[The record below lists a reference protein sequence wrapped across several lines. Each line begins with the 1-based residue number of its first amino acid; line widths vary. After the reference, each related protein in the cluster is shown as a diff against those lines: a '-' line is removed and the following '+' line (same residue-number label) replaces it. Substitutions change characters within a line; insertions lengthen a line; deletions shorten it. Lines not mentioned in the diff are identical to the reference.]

1 MRRSTRLGLA
11 AAVTLLLLA
20 LAAYTA
26 GWFYVAGRIADGI
39 GGWAE
44 EMRAQNLDLSWRG
57 IRVAGYPL
65 AFRIELSEARLRDTP
80 GGPGAGPGG
89 ELRAPLLTGNARPW
103 NFQVWQLSA
112 PHGIS
117 GAAGPADA
125 PLARLTARTADASIA
140 VSGEGGADIWLGL
153 GEPVVDA
160 GMRLAARAAALWVKL
175 PEHPPRTHTEPAIGL
190 ALQLREVSLPA
201 VPAPL
206 PNPVDE
212 IALGV
217 TAMGQIPP
225 GAPRHAAQAWRN
237 AGGTIELD
245 HASVRW
251 GALAVAGSGTAALDS
266 ELQPEGA
273 FSGRIEG
280 ADALLAALVAAGR
293 MRPREA
299 QLARLALSVMA
310 KPGPDGRPQI
320 ATSFTIQNGEM
331 FLGGVKLGKA
341 PRIPWD

>member
-1 MRRSTRLGLA
+1 MRRSTRLGIA
-11 AAVTLLLLA
+11 AAILLLLM
-20 LAAYTA
+20 LGAYTA
-26 GWFYVAGRIADGI
+26 GWFYVAGRVADSI

-65 AFRIELSEARLRDTP
+65 AFRIELTEARLRDTAS
-80 GGPGAGPGG
+80 GPAGPGG
-89 ELRAPLLTGNARPW
+89 ELRAPFLTGSARPW
-103 NFQVWQLSA
+103 NFQVWLLSA
-112 PHGIS
+112 PDGIS

-125 PLARLTARTADASIA
+125 PLARLTARTADASVA
-140 VSGEGGADIWLGL
+140 VSGQGGATIWLGL

-160 GMRLAARAAALWVKL
+160 GMRLAARDAALWVKL
-175 PEHPPRTHTEPAIGL
+175 PQHPPRTHTEPAIGL

-206 PNPVDE
+206 RNPVDE
-212 IALGV
+212 IALGL
-217 TAMGQIPP
+217 TTKGEILP
-225 GAPRHAAQAWRN
+225 GVPRQAAQAWRD

-251 GALAVAGSGTAALDS
+251 GALAITGSGTAALDS

-280 ADALLAALVAAGR
+280 ADALLAAFVAAGR
-293 MRPREA
+293 MRASDAR
-299 QLARLALSVMA
+299 LARLALSVLA

-320 ATSFTIQNGEM
+320 ATSFTIQNGQM
-331 FLGGVKLGKA
+331 SLGGIKLGKA
-341 PRIPWD
+341 PRIPWE